1 MAVTTEQATGPLAA
15 VLRMLADEAP
25 ASEIAAALQLLA
37 GAGAAGARAVAD
49 ATRVRELLDRTAR
62 REHEGQA
69 LYETAEDLT
78 SLRPGDEVL
87 AAIVDRARTLLGCD
101 SSYIALVDPDTGD
114 AFMRVTAGTRTEALQ
129 CVRQAPGFGVG
140 GYVIQTGRPLAT
152 SDYLNDPRIHH
163 DPDVASAVAADD
175 VVSIAG
181 VPMTAGGT
189 VIGALFAADR
199 HRRTFDQDEIAL
211 LASLAAHAAIVIE
224 NARLFERV
232 QADSAGLRAAGAR
245 LRAHRESLER
255 AGRAHEQ
262 LMPMALRQAGLDEF
276 ATTVAGLLDAHV
288 TLVAGD
294 GAVLADAP
302 GTSPGGPVCEVAVQA
317 GPETFGVLRV
327 QRATTLDEGDARILE
342 RAAQTAALLL
352 LTRRRTDAVAR
363 EQLAAL
369 VTDLVTGADP
379 AVLGRRAARLGV
391 LAADRPHC
399 VVVATCDAVPRRTL
413 LTAAADLAEACGG
426 IAGEHAG
433 LAVLV
438 VPAAD
443 PGTAARHVAGALTA
457 ATGEPVTAGADG
469 PRSGA
474 GCLRDVPELHPA
486 AARCA
491 RLLAA
496 LGRCGQGAAVDEL
509 GVLGSLLEDVAPGRV
524 TALID
529 RCVGALLDYD
539 REHATPLVATMRA
552 YFAHDRNPPA
562 TARELGVHVN
572 TVYQRIA
579 RIDAVLGDDGWRSAE
594 GGLQTQV
601 VLGFLDL
608 LGGR

>member
-1 MAVTTEQATGPLAA
+1 MGATTGQATGPLAT

-25 ASEIAAALQLLA
+25 ASELAAVLDLA
-37 GAGAAGARAVAD
+37 GPHRSPAAD
-49 ATRVRELLDRTAR
+49 AARVRELLDRTAR

-87 AAIVDRARTLLGCD
+87 AAIVDRARTLLACD
-101 SSYIALVDPDTGD
+101 SSYIALVDPETGD

-129 CVRQAPGFGVG
+129 RVRQAPGFGVG

-152 SDYLNDPRIHH
+152 SDYLHDPRIHH

-181 VPMTAGGT
+181 VPMAAGGT

-232 QADSAGLRAAGAR
+232 QADSADLRAANAR
-245 LRAHRESLER
+245 LREHRETLER

-276 ATTVAGLLDAHV
+276 ATTVAALLDAHV

-294 GAVLADAP
+294 GAVLAEASGSSSGAP
-302 GTSPGGPVCEVAVQA
+302 GCEVAVRA

-327 QRATTLDEGDARILE
+327 HRDTPLDEGDARIVE

-352 LTRRRTDAVAR
+352 LTRRRTEAVAR

-369 VTDLVTGADP
+369 VTDLVAGADP
-379 AVLGRRAARLGV
+379 GVLERRAARLGV
-391 LAADRPHC
+391 LAPDLLHC
-399 VVVATCDAVPRRTL
+399 VVVAVCDAVPRRAL
-413 LTAAADLAEACGG
+413 LAAAADLAEPDDG

-438 VPAAD
+438 VPGAD
-443 PGTAARHVAGALTA
+443 PGAAARRVAAALTT
-457 ATGEPVTAGADG
+457 ATGAPVTTGADG
-469 PRSGA
+469 PRTGA
-474 GCLRDVPELHPA
+474 ECLHDVHDLHPG
-486 AARCA
+486 AARGA
-491 RLLAA
+491 RLLAT
-496 LGRCGQGAAVDEL
+496 LGRTGQGAAVDEL
-509 GVLGSLLEDVAPGRV
+509 GVLGSLLADVAPDRV
-524 TALID
+524 ATLLD
-529 RCVGALLDYD
+529 RCVGPLVDYD
-539 REHATPLVATMRA
+539 REHGTPLVATMRA

-562 TARELGVHVN
+562 TARDLGVHVN

-579 RIDAVLGDDGWRSAE
+579 RIDTVLGDDDWRSAA

-608 LGGR
+608 LGPR